1 MRARLRIPTSG
12 QSPKVSTDVL
22 EGDGDAPGNASKY
35 AKYAFYMRKSRREV
49 AILWVVDCGNL
60 DDHEML

>member
-22 EGDGDAPGNASKY
+22 EGDGDAPGNACKY
-35 AKYAFYMRKSRREV
+35 AIYMRKSRREV

>member
-1 MRARLRIPTSG
+1 VRARLRIPTSG

-49 AILWVVDCGNL
+49 AILWVVD
-60 DDHEML
+60 

>member
-22 EGDGDAPGNASKY
+22 ESDGGASGAPGNTFKY
-35 AKYAFYMRKSRREV
+35 AICTRESK
-49 AILWVVDCGNL
+49 AGHGKVVGS
-60 DDHEML
+60 